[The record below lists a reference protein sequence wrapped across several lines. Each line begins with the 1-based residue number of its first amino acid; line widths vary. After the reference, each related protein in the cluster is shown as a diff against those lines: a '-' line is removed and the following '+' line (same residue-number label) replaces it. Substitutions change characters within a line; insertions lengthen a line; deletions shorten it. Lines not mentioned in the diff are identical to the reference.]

1 MIGRRMADQL
11 GVKEGDTLTVRF
23 KTAQGAIDARD
34 FLIAKVFHADVPAV
48 DLGQIWVAL
57 PTLASML
64 GMQGE
69 ASMIVLGSDGFVAD
83 ERDTTG
89 FSFKSQDELLADT
102 TALIRQKEQGAMVI
116 YTLLIFVAMISIFDT
131 QVLAVFRRRKE
142 IGLLLALGLTQNF
155 IVGLFTLE
163 GILYGLLAA
172 ILGAAAGLPILGWVA
187 KSGIT
192 LPQMTEKMGI
202 AASVIYPTF
211 SWQLLGGTFFIVM
224 MILSVVS
231 YLPARGIASMQPTQ
245 ALRGS

>member
-1 MIGRRMADQL
+1 
-11 GVKEGDTLTVRF
+11 
-23 KTAQGAIDARD
+23 
-34 FLIAKVFHADVPAV
+34 
-48 DLGQIWVAL
+48 
-57 PTLASML
+57 
-64 GMQGE
+64 
-69 ASMIVLGSDGFVAD
+69 MIVLKSDEFGTNAGDTPGF
-83 ERDTTG
+83 T
-89 FSFKSQDELLADT
+89 FKSQNELLADT

-142 IGLLLALGLTQNF
+142 IGLLLALGLTKNF
-155 IVGLFTLE
+155 IVGLFTIE

-172 ILGAAAGLPILGWVA
+172 ILGTIAGLPILGWVA

-211 SWQLLGGTFFIVM
+211 SWQLLCGTFFIVM
-224 MILSVVS
+224 IILSVVS
-231 YLPARGIASMQPTQ
+231 YLPARSIASMQPTP